1 MTSPA
6 TKLPSITREVFGEF
20 FAEVYDAAPRL
31 CGQSAGQL
39 VGVGG
44 RVLGDTVGFQDL
56 GFSLFGDLVPQAA
69 NSFA

>member
-1 MTSPA
+1 MA
-6 TKLPSITREVFGEF
+6 GLADGYEGRVRCQV
-20 FAEVYDAAPRL
+20 AEVYDAAPRL

>member
-1 MTSPA
+1 MAAEGLNESPSEKEG
-6 TKLPSITREVFGEF
+6 KLSLIHIW
-20 FAEVYDAAPRL
+20 
-31 CGQSAGQL
+31 QL